1 MMKFT
6 KTLLA
11 LSLSPSIF
19 SLPAYAHDAVSVEEV
34 LVTGIKERLY
44 QSGMLKD
51 VIQKT
56 EVISAE
62 SIQKEQAEN
71 ITQAIAKAPGVRVNN
86 ECSMCGV
93 KRVMLNGLRG
103 EHTTILVDGIPTHS
117 MASGFY
123 GLDATSSAGI
133 ERIEI
138 ARGAGASLTAPE
150 AIGGTI
156 NLITKEARKD
166 ALDIDITGGEN
177 GYKKVGAVGT
187 LVTNEDST
195 RITAIAQTDSRDQY
209 DGDNNRVSEN
219 PRMEN
224 QTFTLRLAQDIG
236 EQDNITLRGSH
247 ASSEVF
253 GGPMGT
259 SISAVRKDYF
269 SDPEFSSE
277 HLFEGDDVRNPY
289 IGKGWE
295 TTEWIDTS
303 RNELAGSWLH
313 EANEKLNFTLTT
325 SLSQHEQKSF
335 YEGFI
340 YNADNDVQFNDAR
353 VNYALTSNHHLTFG
367 VDSRRESLRSRT
379 NSTSENYISDSFDY
393 DSSGIYVQDTWTAT
407 NALQIALALRAD
419 KLNADFV
426 DPKKPGSEI
435 DQTLV
440 SPRVDMR
447 LTHSDAWNSRLSF
460 GQGYRV
466 PLSFFESDHGLLDSG
481 AGFNIDIDRLERSK
495 SANYSLNFEQ
505 DKLTAT
511 GSIAYTTVE
520 NLAQLTADEND
531 VPTLSQ
537 LQKNVAVAAYDL
549 SLTYKLNEHVSV
561 SGILENFD
569 YDSDFKQAYSVAPI
583 EQRIT
588 LSADVELGHWD
599 TFISAVW
606 ISSRDLAQYGTPA
619 NPTFDAQGNL
629 PKSTQAPSYWI
640 LDIQTAYE
648 INDQYKIYLGA
659 NNLLDYTQVSDMQTP
674 LFYED
679 GGFDV
684 AHIYGPLRGREIYLG
699 LKCTF

>member
-1 MMKFT
+1 MKFK

-11 LSLSPSIF
+11 LSLSPSLF
-19 SLPAYAHDAVSVEEV
+19 TLPAYAHDAVSVEEV
-34 LVTGIKERLY
+34 MVTGVKERLY

-62 SIQKEQAEN
+62 SIHKEQAEN

-117 MASGFY
+117 MMSGFY

-138 ARGAGASLTAPE
+138 ARGAGASLIAPE

-156 NLITKEARKD
+156 NLITKEAKKD
-166 ALDIDITGGEN
+166 AIEVDIAGGEN
-177 GYKKVGAVGT
+177 GYQKAGAVGT
-187 LVTNEDST
+187 LVANNDST
-195 RITAIAQTDSRDQY
+195 RITAIAQRDSRDQY
-209 DGDNNRVSEN
+209 DGDNNGVNEN
-219 PRMEN
+219 TQMDN
-224 QTFTLRLAQDIG
+224 QSFTLRLSQDIG
-236 EQDNITLRGSH
+236 DQNNVTLRGSH
-247 ASSEVF
+247 ASSEIF

-259 SISAVRKDYF
+259 SINAVKKDYLA
-269 SDPEFSSE
+269 DPEFSSE
-277 HLFEGDDVRNPY
+277 NLFVDDDVRNKY

-303 RNELAGSWLH
+303 RNEFAGSWLH

-325 SLSQHEQKSF
+325 SLSQHEQTSF

-353 VNYALTSNHHLTFG
+353 VNYALNSNHHLTFG
-367 VDSRRESLRSRT
+367 VDSRRESLRSHT

-393 DSSGIYVQDTWTAT
+393 DSTGVYLQDTWTAT
-407 NALQIALALRAD
+407 SALQIALALRAD
-419 KLNADFV
+419 KLNADFI
-426 DPKKPGSEI
+426 DPQKPGTEI

-447 LTHSDAWNSRLSF
+447 LTHNDAWNSRLSF

-466 PLSFFESDHGLLDSG
+466 PLSFFETDHGLLDSG
-481 AGFNIDIDRLERSK
+481 EGFNINIDRLERSK

-505 DKLTAT
+505 GQLTAT

-520 NLAQLTADEND
+520 NLAQLSADEND

-537 LQKNVAVAAYDL
+537 LQKNVAVVAYDL
-549 SLTYKLNEHVSV
+549 SLTYKFNEHVSV
-561 SGILENFD
+561 SGIAENFD
-569 YDSDFKQAYSVAPI
+569 YDADFKKAYSVAPI

-588 LSADVELGHWD
+588 LSADVELGNWD

-606 ISSRDLAQYGTPA
+606 VSSRDLAQYGTPA

-629 PKSTQAPSYWI
+629 PKSTEAPSYWTM
-640 LDIQTAYE
+640 DIQTAYE
-648 INDQYKIYLGA
+648 INDQTKIYLGA
-659 NNLLDYTQVSDMQTP
+659 NNLLDYTQVKDMQTP